1 MADEF
6 DNPDFVNFYTFAMEQ
21 ARAGDKSWFEFIAKL
36 KQPPVSIE
44 HFLDDEEFMKHTDLT
59 LWPVVR
65 ETIVA
70 LNHEWWRGK
79 ANGAMTELLAMG
91 ATGTG
96 KSEIAK
102 VSMAYHLHIL
112 GCMMKPQTYWAMPTA
127 TQILIPIFAAK
138 PKVTKQVLYMP
149 LRAYVEQMPWF
160 RKHMRFD
167 PYIESEMFFKEN
179 NIRVVPV
186 GADVDAILGEAIPG
200 GIIDEINFMQVV
212 ENSKKAEAKTGRA
225 SKYDQAEDIFNKL
238 TRRKTSRFTR
248 SGPNVGVI
256 CSLSSTSHPGEFTE
270 KRLEEVRRDEL
281 TNVLVF
287 DKAQYE
293 ARPSDN
299 YSGATFHCVIHGN
312 AAKTIELLDDGEK
325 LPKEADIF
333 DVPIELKP
341 DFQRDPEGSVRDII
355 GKSVRAVNPF
365 ITRRSALTE
374 AVDLWHQ
381 VNPPYIVDEPN
392 VYSYFGL
399 PIVQPEDYCRNPQY
413 PRYVHI
419 DLAHTGDR
427 CGVAMVRYDG
437 LATMERRSGLVERLP
452 TGVVEL
458 AMSIEPDTEN
468 GIDIAEVRTWVG
480 RLRTDLGYPIR
491 VVSYDGWNSLES
503 RQQWKKQGMKTVL
516 TSVDKTTGPYKE
528 LRDALYDGRLAL
540 YPNEVLIDE
549 LQELEHN
556 TAHSH
561 DKIDH
566 PPNGSKDIA
575 DAVCGAYYV
584 MLNRASTWRSDN
596 IDKPGVFAADR
607 YGSERAE
614 LGDRF

>member
-1 MADEF
+1 MAEEF
-6 DNPDFVNFYTFAMEQ
+6 DNPDFVNFYTYAMEQ
-21 ARAGDKSWFEFIAKL
+21 ARDGNKAYFEFITKL

-44 HFLDDEEFMKHTDLT
+44 QFIDGEEFMKHTDLQ

-65 ETIVA
+65 EAIVE
-70 LNHEWWRGK
+70 LNHEWWKGK
-79 ANGAMTELLAMG
+79 TGGTKTELLCMG

-102 VSMAYHLHIL
+102 VTTAYHLHIL
-112 GCMMKPQTYWAMPTA
+112 GCMRKPQTYWDLPTA

-149 LRAYVEQMPWF
+149 LRAYCEQMPWF
-160 RKHMRFD
+160 QKHMRFD
-167 PYIESEMFFKEN
+167 PYIESEMYFPEN

-238 TRRKTSRFTR
+238 TRRKSSRFTR
-248 SGPNVGVI
+248 PGPNVGIV
-256 CSLSSTSHPGEFTE
+256 CALSSTSHPGEFTD
-270 KRLEEVRRDEL
+270 KRFEEIRDAGL
-281 TNVLVF
+281 TNVQVY

-299 YSGATFHCVIHGN
+299 YSGDIFHVCIHADAGG
-312 AAKTIELLDDGEK
+312 TIELLDSGEP
-325 LPKEADIF
+325 LPKEAAIY
-333 DVPIELKP
+333 DVPIELKD
-341 DFQRDPEGSVRDII
+341 DFIRDPEGSTRDII
-355 GKSVRAVNPF
+355 GKSVRALNPF
-365 ITRRSALTE
+365 ITRRSAITE
-374 AVDLWHQ
+374 AVELWHQ
-381 VNPPYIVDEPN
+381 VNPPLIVEECN

-399 PIVQPEDYCRNPQY
+399 PPVAPEDYCRNPQY

-427 CGVAMVRYDG
+427 CGVAMIRYDG
-437 LATMERRSGLVERLP
+437 IATMERRGGLVERLP

-468 GIDIAEVRTWVG
+468 GIDIAEVRVWVG
-480 RLRTDLGYPIR
+480 KLRTELGYPIR

-503 RQQWKKQGMKTVL
+503 RQQWKKQGMKAVL
-516 TSVDKTTGPYKE
+516 TSVDKTTAPYKE
-528 LRDALYDGRLAL
+528 FRDALYDGRIAL
-540 YPNEVLIDE
+540 YPNDMLEIE
-549 LQELEHN
+549 LQQLEVD
-556 TAHSH
+556 TKK

-566 PPNGSKDIA
+566 PPSGSKDIA

-584 MLNRASTWRSDN
+584 MLNRASTWRSEN
-596 IDKPGVFAADR
+596 IDRPGELAADR
-607 YGSERAE
+607 YGADRAD